1 MSSENPPIFVL
12 IAPPGIKTFSSIQ
25 MQTPNPPLGTA
36 YIAAVLKRAGIPC
49 KVIDAVGEG
58 ITQIADYKSRAGMKI
73 QGLTV
78 AQVLERIPAEAD
90 IIGFSCMFSTL
101 WPITRDLV
109 EAVRAKFPKAMLVLG
124 GEHGTAVPEN
134 VLRTS
139 PFDMVVLGEG
149 TETVLDLIA
158 AYRADPASR
167 EDWAAVKGIAYLG
180 PDGKLRDNGL
190 SPRKRAVDDIPLPDW
205 DSIPIR
211 EYIDRHQI
219 NGANIGRSMPLLA
232 TWGCPYQCTF
242 CSNPGMWTQQWI
254 PRSPKLVADEME
266 LYKNKYGVTNFDFQD
281 LTAMIRRSWII
292 EFSDEL
298 IQRKLN
304 VTWQLPSGTRAE
316 VFDQEVAEK
325 LYAAGLRLLSFAP
338 ESGSP
343 AMLKLIKKQV
353 DLDKMLNSMKVALGV
368 GFKLSC
374 FIVIGFPGETKETLR
389 ETMGLIRKM
398 ALLGVHDVVVSKFV
412 PYPGSKLFRD
422 LQASGRLKL
431 DDDFFIMP
439 MEFYTS
445 RAPSFADEISSRRL
459 YFTMLWMFFNFYAL
473 CLLIRP
479 WRILE
484 AFAGVMTGHEETRL
498 AKWVNDRFVVR
509 ASWKRQTQKPGTTSS
524 PLTK

>member
-1 MSSENPPIFVL
+1 MNSPIVVL

-36 YIAAVLKRAGIPC
+36 YIAGVLKQEGIPY

-58 ITQIADYKSRAGMKI
+58 ITQITEYKSRPGMKV

-78 AQVLERIPAEAD
+78 EQVLERIPAEAD

-101 WPITRDLV
+101 WPITRDL
-109 EAVRAKFPKAMLVLG
+109 AQAARAKFPNALLVLG

-139 PFDMVVLGEG
+139 PIDVVVLGEG
-149 TETVLDLIA
+149 TETVLDVISA
-158 AYRADPASR
+158 RRANPASR
-167 EDWAAVKGIAYLG
+167 EQWARVKGVAYL
-180 PDGKLRDNGL
+180 DAAGKFRDNGL
-190 SPRKRAVDDIPLPDW
+190 SARKRAVDDIPLPDW

-242 CSNPGMWTQQWI
+242 CSNPGMWTQAWI

-266 LYKNKYGVTNFDFQD
+266 HYKNKYGVTNFDFQD
-281 LTAMIRRSWII
+281 LTAMIQRRWII
-292 EFSDEL
+292 EFSKEL
-298 IQRKLN
+298 TDRGLN

-343 AMLKLIKKQV
+343 VMLKLVKKQV
-353 DLDKMLNSMKVALGV
+353 DLDKMLNSMKIALGV

-374 FIVIGFPGETKETLR
+374 FIVIGFPGETVETLH
-389 ETMGLIRKM
+389 ETMLLIRKM

-445 RAPSFADEISSRRL
+445 KAPSFADGITSRRL
-459 YFTMLWMFFNFYAL
+459 YFTMLWMFFNFYSIS
-473 CLLIRP
+473 LLTRP
-479 WRILE
+479 WRIFQ
-484 AFAGVMTGHEETRL
+484 AFAGVFTGHEETRL
-498 AKWVNDRFVVR
+498 AKWVNDILVVR
-509 ASWKRQTQKPGTTSS
+509 GRWKRQTRKAGSTS
-524 PLTK
+524 

>member
-1 MSSENPPIFVL
+1 MNPPLVVL

-36 YIAAVLKRAGIPC
+36 YIAGVLKHEGIPY

-58 ITQIADYKSRAGMKI
+58 ITQITEYASRPGMKV

-78 AQVLERIPAEAD
+78 EQVVGRIPAEAD
-90 IIGFSCMFSTL
+90 IVGFSCMFSTL
-101 WPITRDLV
+101 WPITRDLAQ
-109 EAVRAKFPKAMLVLG
+109 AVRAKFPKALLVLG
-124 GEHGTAVPEN
+124 GEHGTAVAEN
-134 VLRTS
+134 ALRTS
-139 PFDMVVLGEG
+139 PIDLVVLGEG
-149 TETVLDLIA
+149 TETVLDVIA
-158 AYRADPASR
+158 ARRSNPASR
-167 EDWAAVKGIAYLG
+167 EHWSAVKGIAYLDAG
-180 PDGKLRDNGL
+180 GAFRDNGL
-190 SPRKRAVDDIPLPDW
+190 SARKRAVDDIPLPDW
-205 DSIPIR
+205 ESIPIR

-242 CSNPGMWTQQWI
+242 CSNPGMWTQAWI

-266 LYKNKYGVTNFDFQD
+266 LYKKKYAVTNFDFQD
-281 LTAMIRRSWII
+281 LTAMIQRRWII
-292 EFSDEL
+292 EFSKEL
-298 IQRKLN
+298 VDRGLD

-316 VFDQEVAEK
+316 VFDREVAEK

-343 AMLKLIKKQV
+343 TMLKLVKKQV
-353 DLDKMLNSMKVALGV
+353 DLDKMLGSMKIALGV

-374 FIVIGFPGETKETLR
+374 FIVIGFPGETVETLR
-389 ETMGLIRKM
+389 ETMALIRRM

-412 PYPGSKLFRD
+412 PYPGSKLFKE

-439 MEFYTS
+439 MEFYTAK
-445 RAPSFADEISSRRL
+445 APSFADGISSRRL

-473 CLLIRP
+473 SLLIRP
-479 WRILE
+479 WRVLE
-484 AFAGVMTGHEETRL
+484 AFTAVFTGHEETRL
-498 AKWVNDRFVVR
+498 AKWVNDMLVVR
-509 ASWKRQTQKPGTTSS
+509 RSWKRQARKVGPTS
-524 PLTK
+524 

>member
-1 MSSENPPIFVL
+1 MTPNLVVL

-36 YIAAVLKRAGIPC
+36 YIAGVLKHEGIPY

-58 ITQIADYKSRAGMKI
+58 IAQITDYKSRPGMKI
-73 QGLTV
+73 QGLT
-78 AQVLERIPAEAD
+78 AEQILERIPPEAD

-101 WPITRDLV
+101 WPITRDL
-109 EAVRAKFPKAMLVLG
+109 ARLVREKFPRALLVLG
-124 GEHGTAVPEN
+124 GEHGTAVAES

-139 PFDMVVLGEG
+139 PMDMVVLGEG
-149 TETVLDLIA
+149 TETVLDVVA
-158 AYRADPASR
+158 ARRADPGSRAS
-167 EDWAAVKGIAYLG
+167 WAGIKGIAYLDA
-180 PDGKLRDNGL
+180 DGRLRDNGL

-242 CSNPGMWTQQWI
+242 CSNPGMWTQAWI

-266 LYKNKYGVTNFDFQD
+266 LYKNKYGVSNFDFQD
-281 LTAMIRRSWII
+281 LTAMIQRRWII

-298 IQRKLN
+298 VKRGLN

-316 VFDQEVAEK
+316 VFDREVASK

-343 AMLKLIKKQV
+343 AMLKLVHKQV
-353 DLDKMLNSMKVALGV
+353 DLDKMMGSMRIALDV

-389 ETMGLIRKM
+389 ETMALIRKM
-398 ALLGVHDVVVSKFV
+398 AWLGVHDVVVSKFV
-412 PYPGSKLFRD
+412 PYPGSKLFRE

-445 RAPSFADEISSRRL
+445 KAPSFADGITSRRL
-459 YFTMLWMFFNFYAL
+459 YFTMLWMFLNFYVL
-473 CLLIRP
+473 SFLLRP
-479 WRILE
+479 WRVLE
-484 AFAGVMTGHEETRL
+484 AVVAVATGREETRL
-498 AKWVNDRFVVR
+498 AKWANDMLVVR
-509 ASWKRQTQKPGTTSS
+509 RRWKRQSVP
-524 PLTK
+524 

>member
-1 MSSENPPIFVL
+1 MKSATVVL

-36 YIAAVLKRAGIPC
+36 YIAGVLKHEGIPY

-58 ITQIADYKSRAGMKI
+58 ITQITEYASRPGMKV

-78 AQVLERIPAEAD
+78 AQILERIPDGTD
-90 IIGFSCMFSTL
+90 IVGFSCMFSTL
-101 WPITRDLV
+101 WPLTRDIAA
-109 EAVRAKFPKAMLVLG
+109 AVRAKLPKARLVLG

-139 PFDMVVLGEG
+139 PIDLVVLGEG
-149 TETVLDLIA
+149 TETVLDVISAL
-158 AYRADPASR
+158 RSDPASK
-167 EDWAAVKGIAYLG
+167 DHWAGVKGIAYLDAG
-180 PDGKLRDNGL
+180 GKFRDNGL

-205 DSIPIR
+205 ESIPIR

-242 CSNPGMWTQQWI
+242 CSNPGMWTQAWI
-254 PRSPKLVADEME
+254 PRSPKCVADEMQA
-266 LYKNKYGVTNFDFQD
+266 YKEKYGVTNFDFQD
-281 LTAMIRRSWII
+281 LTAMINRRWIL
-292 EFSDEL
+292 EFTKEL
-298 IQRKLN
+298 IDRKLN

-316 VFDQEVAEK
+316 VFDKEVAES

-343 AMLKLIKKQV
+343 SMLKLVKKQV
-353 DLDKMLNSMKVALGV
+353 DLDKMLVSMKTALDA

-374 FIVIGFPGETKETLR
+374 FIVIGFPGETVETLH
-389 ETMGLIRKM
+389 ETMVLIRRM

-412 PYPGSKLFRD
+412 PYPGSKLFRE

-445 RAPSFADEISSRRL
+445 RAPSFADGISSRRL

-473 CLLIRP
+473 SLLTRP
-479 WRILE
+479 WRVVQ
-484 AFAGVMTGHEETRL
+484 AFSAVFTGHEETRL
-498 AKWVNDRFVVR
+498 AKWVNDMLVVR
-509 ASWKRQTQKPGTTSS
+509 GRWKRQARKAGSTS
-524 PLTK
+524 